1 MQQVPARQPIEKAC
15 YWMVTRTR
23 EPDLALEGRQDAD
36 VVIIGSGFTGLWTSL
51 FLRELQPGLD
61 IVVLEQGMAAHGAS
75 GRNAGM
81 LGANIDHSHEL
92 AIEHF
97 GRDEAEVLIQVGQKN
112 FEELFQFLAERGIDC
127 DLERNGVLN
136 MALSTRQF
144 EHLREAARSAHA
156 LGASQIRVL
165 DAAETR
171 AEINSPLYHG
181 SSFNPDAALVNPVKL
196 VEGLKRE
203 SARLGTRF
211 HERTRVTAIEAGR
224 AGVRVRTLG
233 GEIHA
238 RKVVLASNAYSHKLL
253 PRLGRYFLPLY
264 DYVLVSEPLSQA
276 QREIIGWRR
285 RQSVGDARTFFN
297 YYRLTADDRV
307 LWGGSDARYHSGNR
321 VDEACD
327 HSEVHYAALR
337 ESWGQHFPDLSDVEF
352 PYAWGGPICAT
363 TRLTPFFGTLKRGRL
378 VYGLGYTGH
387 GVGSTRLG
395 GRILAH
401 LALGR
406 SDRVLDFKMVR
417 SKPWPYPP
425 EPLRTLA
432 VSAVSEALRRVDR
445 GERPSLLLRALDAMG
460 IGFSS

>member
-1 MQQVPARQPIEKAC
+1 MQQVSARQSIEKAC
-15 YWMVTRTR
+15 YWMATRSR

-36 VVIIGSGFTGLWTSL
+36 VVVIGSGFTGLWTSL
-51 FLRELQPGLD
+51 FLREMQPGLD

-97 GRDEAEVLIQVGQKN
+97 GRDEAEVLIRVGQQN
-112 FEELFQFLAERGIDC
+112 FEELCRFLGERGIDC
-127 DLERNGVLN
+127 DLERNGLLN
-136 MALSTRQF
+136 MALSAQQF
-144 EHLREAARSAHA
+144 EHLREAVRSAHA
-156 LGASQIRVL
+156 LGTDQIRIL
-165 DAAETR
+165 SAAETR
-171 AEINSPLYHG
+171 AEINSPLYQG
-181 SSFNPDAALVNPVKL
+181 ALFNPNAALVNPVKL

-211 HERTRVTAIEAGR
+211 HERTRVTAIETGGAGI
-224 AGVRVRTLG
+224 RVQTPE

-253 PRLGRYFLPLY
+253 PRLGWYFLPLY
-264 DYVLVSEPLSQA
+264 DYVLVSEPLTEA

-285 RQSVGDARTFFN
+285 RQSAGDTRTFFN
-297 YYRLTADDRV
+297 YYRLTTDNRV

-321 VDEACD
+321 VEEACD
-327 HSEVHYAALR
+327 HSESHYSALR
-337 ESWGQHFPDLSDVEF
+337 ESFRQHFPDLSDVEF

-363 TRLTPFFGTLKRGRL
+363 TRLTPFFGTLKRGRI

-401 LALGR
+401 LALER
-406 SDRVLDFKMVR
+406 SDRVLDFRMVR
-417 SKPWPYPP
+417 RKPWPYPP

-432 VSAVSEALRRVDR
+432 VNAVSEALRRVDR
-445 GERPSLLLRALDAMG
+445 GERPALLLRALNVLG